1 MLKPLSGI
9 AGLLVALSLCSCAS
23 GTSAGPDSPTPIP
36 SSPGISDLV
45 TPAPTT
51 EPSYS
56 VLDEAPEGIVE
67 AIKADLDS
75 RGATGSETQV
85 LEVRKVL
92 WNDGSLG
99 CPQPGKQYTQAQV
112 DGLQVL
118 VKVGD
123 SQYDYRFGND
133 LAAPMLCD
141 TPGFGIPSSAKSTDI

>member
-23 GTSAGPDSPTPIP
+23 GTPAGPGSPTP

-56 VLDEAPEGIVE
+56 VLDEAPEGTVE

-75 RGATGSETQV
+75 RGATGSEAQV

-99 CPQPGKQYTQAQV
+99 CAQPGKQYTQAQIN
-112 DGLQVL
+112 GLQVL

-133 LAAPMLCD
+133 PAAPVLCD
-141 TPGFGIPSSAKSTDI
+141 TPGIPSSVKSTDI